1 MNQKIISPSW
11 NFFDVIITLIFVY
24 TGSYIIGNAVSS
36 IINKEISLFVRYL
49 LAGTVQTLL
58 FIAVTYGVIFFKGK
72 GNLKEIGMKGI
83 NLVENIRKG
92 VGGGLILFI
101 IVLFSGFIVSFLV
114 PIEPKP
120 QPFAELLLKADTP
133 FEIFV
138 PFFIGS
144 FLAPLGEE
152 VYFRGFVYPVLRKKF
167 GVLKGI
173 IITALFFAALHFDA
187 VRFIPIAVGGIG
199 LTWLYENTGSLIT
212 PIIAHSL
219 WNTLMLVLLLAASVY
234 V

>member
-1 MNQKIISPSW
+1 MKYKIVSPSW
-11 NFFDVIITLIFVY
+11 NFLDLILSLVFVY
-24 TGSYIIGNAVSS
+24 VGSYVIGAAFRYF
-36 IINKEISLFVRYL
+36 INVNLSLFVRYL

-58 FIAVTYGVIFFKGK
+58 FLTVTYWVIHFKGK
-72 GNLKEIGMKGI
+72 GNLKIGMKGI
-83 NLVENIRKG
+83 NFMENVRKG
-92 VGGGLILFI
+92 VGGGLLLFV
-101 IVLFSGFIVSFLV
+101 IVLFSGFLVSLLV

-120 QPFAELLLKADTP
+120 QPFAELLLRAETP

-152 VYFRGFVYPVLRKKF
+152 VYFRGFAYPVLRKKF

-173 IITALFFAALHFDA
+173 IITALFFSALHFDA
-187 VRFIPIAVGGIG
+187 VRFIPIAIVGIG

-219 WNTLMLVLLLAASVY
+219 WNTLMLVLLLATSVY